1 MFNLRGNCRTSGEQR
16 RKESG
21 NVFGEGSRTPISITI
36 LVRKPKKDPNELAN
50 ILYKDIGDYLTREDK
65 LKTIRDYSSML
76 SASIGLSSIVPNEAG
91 DWINQRDGLFDTF
104 IPLAP
109 EKKYDLHA
117 KSTFAI
123 NSRGL
128 ETSRDA
134 IVYSSSKTTLR
145 TNVNEMINRYN
156 KQREDFHLISNKN
169 KSLLSFIHDQEARII
184 WTRATKRN
192 CEHNIAYSFNEANM
206 RIGLY
211 RPFFKQNA
219 YVSSQANEY
228 VNHWFKFFPTP
239 QSKNLVICISG
250 VGVTKEFSCI
260 IVDTIPDLELIGKSQ
275 CFPLYWYEKNERDTL
290 SLFDIG
296 NDEFAKHSGVTNF
309 ILQRARKE
317 YGPRTTADD
326 VFYYVYGLL
335 HNHQYRKHFSSDL
348 KKSLA
353 RIPFDLSP
361 QDFKSFVKAGRKLA
375 ELHLNYETGPLCQ
388 QLIITGDDDPSK
400 LKVTKMRFPSKEN
413 KGTILFNESVKIE
426 NIPMVAYDYVV
437 NGKSAVE
444 WIMERYAV
452 TKNSDSGIVNDPNL
466 WSDNPRYILD
476 LVSRVIQM
484 SVETQ
489 KIVVGLPKLN
499 FSPQRS

>member
-1 MFNLRGNCRTSGEQR
+1 
-16 RKESG
+16 
-21 NVFGEGSRTPISITI
+21 
-36 LVRKPKKDPNELAN
+36 
-50 ILYKDIGDYLTREDK
+50 
-65 LKTIRDYSSML
+65 
-76 SASIGLSSIVPNEAG
+76 
-91 DWINQRDGLFDTF
+91 
-104 IPLAP
+104 
-109 EKKYDLHA
+109 
-117 KSTFAI
+117 
-123 NSRGL
+123 
-128 ETSRDA
+128 
-134 IVYSSSKTTLR
+134 
-145 TNVNEMINRYN
+145 
-156 KQREDFHLISNKN
+156 
-169 KSLLSFIHDQEARII
+169 
-184 WTRATKRN
+184 
-192 CEHNIAYSFNEANM
+192 
-206 RIGLY
+206 
-211 RPFFKQNA
+211 
-219 YVSSQANEY
+219 
-228 VNHWFKFFPTP
+228 
-239 QSKNLVICISG
+239 VICISG

-290 SLFDIG
+290 SLFDRG

-309 ILQRARKE
+309 ILQRAREE

-388 QLIITGDDDPSK
+388 QLIITGDDDPNK